1 VLTKQH
7 FRAVADRLD
16 ERFRSEGYDLLMV
29 GGQQHEVPG
38 FVEQLP
44 QHLRD
49 RLAGTFPVDPDHIGP
64 NWIRRHAGEL
74 LAEYTAGEQRQR
86 VSEVVETLA
95 AGGRAAVGL
104 PDCLRAGALAAID
117 SLVVEDGAVQP
128 GAVCDNCGW
137 TTPPEEAPTGVPAVR
152 EPGRAPTSW
161 TSSWSGSSRKAA
173 RSPTSRQPPSWR
185 RSWSSPCCGSSS
197 RLLRKWPAKQE
208 PDPVTWPRADR
219 PVLAGPSV
227 RARIRVAEPKPTHPR
242 PSR

>member
-64 NWIRRHAGEL
+64 NWIRQHAGEL
-74 LAEYTAGEQRQR
+74 LAEYTATEQRRR
-86 VSEVVETLA
+86 VTEVVETRA
-95 AGGRAAVGL
+95 AGGRAALGL
-104 PDCLRAGALAAID
+104 HECLWAGALAAIN
-117 SLVVEDGAVQP
+117 SLLVEDGAVQP

-137 TTPPEEAPTGVPAVR
+137 MTSLEEDVPSECPRCANPVR
-152 EPGRAPTSW
+152 VSADILDELVERVIEEG
-161 TSSWSGSSRKAA
+161 GSITHVTAA
-173 RSPTSRQPPSWR
+173 TELEKELVVA
-185 RSWSSPCCGSSS
+185 
-197 RLLRKWPAKQE
+197 LLRFELP
-208 PDPVTWPRADR
+208 PPP
-219 PVLAGPSV
+219 
-227 RARIRVAEPKPTHPR
+227 
-242 PSR
+242 